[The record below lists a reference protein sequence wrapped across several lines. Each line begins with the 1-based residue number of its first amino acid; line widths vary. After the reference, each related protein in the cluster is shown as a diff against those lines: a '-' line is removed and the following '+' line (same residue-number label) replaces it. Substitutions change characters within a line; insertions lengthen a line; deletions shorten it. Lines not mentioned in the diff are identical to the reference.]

1 MNHSAMIHLE
11 HDETITLNF
20 EEGGLSISGT
30 YDEYFILDVAG
41 FKFFI
46 NRAQSQAIAD
56 TVNAYFI
63 EEEARSIDVLQVTV

>member
-11 HDETITLNF
+11 HDETITLDF
-20 EEGGLSISGT
+20 EEGGLSLNGT

-46 NRAQSQAIAD
+46 NRTQAHAIAD
-56 TVNAYFI
+56 TVNAHFI